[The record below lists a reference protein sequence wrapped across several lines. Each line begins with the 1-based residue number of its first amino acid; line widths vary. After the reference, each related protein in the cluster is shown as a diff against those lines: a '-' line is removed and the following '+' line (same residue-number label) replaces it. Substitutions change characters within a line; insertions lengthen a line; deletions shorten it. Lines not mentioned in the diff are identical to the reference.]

1 MVCTTCP
8 GTLFPAQ
15 LEAFFP
21 QQNGDNINRLCN
33 KRREYAICPFVAV
46 PLSSTEFPIAWTPFL
61 IQVGLF
67 QAPDGPLGYES
78 FKCLLCSCF
87 GLGLAEETA

>member
-67 QAPDGPLGYES
+67 QDPMVLWDMKALNA
-78 FKCLLCSCF
+78 CF
-87 GLGLAEETA
+87 VHVLALV